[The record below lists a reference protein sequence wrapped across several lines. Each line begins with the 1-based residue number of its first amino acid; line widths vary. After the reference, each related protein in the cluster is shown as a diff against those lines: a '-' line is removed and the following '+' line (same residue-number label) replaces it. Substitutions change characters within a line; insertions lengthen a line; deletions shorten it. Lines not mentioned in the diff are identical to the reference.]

1 MIIDEKEKGE
11 INKFDL
17 NAGYVPQKTFLI
29 DDTIEANI
37 ALGIK
42 KNNINKENIEEC
54 LKLSNLISDFKDT
67 KLSLDTQVGENGVQ
81 VSIGQAQRISIARAL
96 YNNPDIIIL
105 DEATN
110 SLDEISEK
118 IIFENLHKLKKI
130 KTVILVT
137 HKEDNLKYCDDIISL
152 N

>member
-1 MIIDEKEKGE
+1 M
-11 INKFDL
+11 N
-17 NAGYVPQKTFLI
+17 
-29 DDTIEANI
+29 
-37 ALGIK
+37 
-42 KNNINKENIEEC
+42 
-54 LKLSNLISDFKDT
+54 
-67 KLSLDTQVGENGVQ
+67 TQVGENGVQ

-110 SLDEISEK
+110 SLDEVSEK
-118 IIFENLHKLKKI
+118 IIFENLHKLKKT

-137 HKEDNLKYCDDIISL
+137 HKEDNLKYCDDIIKL